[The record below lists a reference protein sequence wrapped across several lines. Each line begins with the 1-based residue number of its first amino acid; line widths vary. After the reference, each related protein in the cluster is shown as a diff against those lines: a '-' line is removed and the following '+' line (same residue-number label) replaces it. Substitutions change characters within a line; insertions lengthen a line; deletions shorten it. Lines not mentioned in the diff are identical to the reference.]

1 MFNTYCWMYGH
12 LNLPHEYMVPMIMT
26 RIMVVVVVTKL
37 MMMMMMII
45 MLQGHCTRKQPD
57 KSILYNTY
65 YQWVSI
71 FLMAQVLVL
80 IIQCHHSYLI

>member
-12 LNLPHEYMVPMIMT
+12 LNLPHEYMVSIIMT
-26 RIMVVVVVTKL
+26 R
-37 MMMMMMII
+37 MMMTRMMMII

-71 FLMAQVLVL
+71 FLMIQVSLL
-80 IIQCHHSYLI
+80 PPLLWAIKMLFS